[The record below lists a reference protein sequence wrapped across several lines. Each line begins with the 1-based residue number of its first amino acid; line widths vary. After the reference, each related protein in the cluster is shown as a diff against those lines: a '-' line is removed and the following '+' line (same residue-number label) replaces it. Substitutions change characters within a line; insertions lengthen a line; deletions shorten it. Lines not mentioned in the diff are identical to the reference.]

1 MGVPS
6 GHRADVAS
14 CMAHMAEGKGLRTWS
29 DRSVGGGTQVHCH
42 HFGEEAAREQV
53 SELQD
58 RIGDSRSPGHPVWE
72 VKEHIDQENPAG
84 SQPD

>member
-1 MGVPS
+1 MG
-6 GHRADVAS
+6 D
-14 CMAHMAEGKGLRTWS
+14 
-29 DRSVGGGTQVHCH
+29 DTQVHRH
-42 HFGEEAAREQV
+42 RSGGEVAREQV

>member
-1 MGVPS
+1 MPS

-53 SELQD
+53 LGLQD
-58 RIGDSRSPGHPVWE
+58 RTEDSRLPRPLVLE
-72 VKEHIDQENPAG
+72 VRERTGRENLAG